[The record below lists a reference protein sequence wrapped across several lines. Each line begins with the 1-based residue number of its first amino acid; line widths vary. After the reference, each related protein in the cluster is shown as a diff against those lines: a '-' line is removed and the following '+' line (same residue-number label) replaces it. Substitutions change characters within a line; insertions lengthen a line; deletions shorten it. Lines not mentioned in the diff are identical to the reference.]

1 MAYAKG
7 FTMILDKVFQ
17 PFIQET
23 PIAVM
28 ARAVLERILD
38 PQHLDDLFARTAT
51 RQYTNEL
58 LFSTLVDLMA
68 RVVLRQE
75 PSVHA
80 AYRKL
85 EEQIPVSDQ
94 SVYNKLQHVE
104 LAVSAALVEDSARR
118 VAPVL
123 TALGASL
130 PPLLRG
136 YRVRFLDGNHLAAT
150 EHRLAELRP
159 TWAAPLPGLALVVL
173 DQEHMTATDV
183 LLTED
188 GQAQERSL
196 LEAVYPL
203 VRRRDVWVADRN
215 FCTVGFLLALRSR
228 QAFFVVRQHAK
239 LPCQVLGQRQAKGRC
254 DTGRLSEQRVHL
266 RAEEGKP
273 VKLRRVTIVL
283 DQPTRDGDT
292 EIHILTNLPAKVP
305 AHQVAAIYRKRW
317 TIEGLFFEVSQT
329 LSCEIDTLCYPKAAL
344 FAFCLGL
351 LASNAVA
358 LLKAALRAEHGEE
371 VVSQELSAYYVT
383 LEIRQTYTGMM
394 VAIPA
399 KHWQIF
405 RTLSDAEIARVLRT
419 IAGHVS
425 LRRYRKTPRGP
436 KKPQPKRR
444 RYRNGEHIST
454 AKAIADRRWM

>member
-1 MAYAKG
+1 ML
-7 FTMILDKVFQ
+7 LDKLFE
-17 PFIQET
+17 PFLQET

-28 ARAVLERILD
+28 ARVVLEHLLD
-38 PQHLDDLFARTAT
+38 PQHLDALFTRTAQ

-85 EEQIPVSDQ
+85 EDQIPVSDQ

-104 LAVSAALVEDSARR
+104 LTVSAALVQDSAQR
-118 VAPVL
+118 VAPVIS
-123 TALGASL
+123 ALEAAL
-130 PPLLRG
+130 PPLVPG

-150 EHRLAELRP
+150 EHRLDELRQ

-173 DQEHMTATDV
+173 DQEHRTATHVV
-183 LLTED
+183 LLED
-188 GQAQERSL
+188 GQAQERSV
-196 LEAVYPL
+196 LEQVYPL
-203 VRRRDVWVADRN
+203 VRPRDLWVADRN
-215 FCTVGFLLALRSR
+215 FCTRGFLLALRGR
-228 QAFFVVRQHAK
+228 DGFFVVRQHRK
-239 LPCQVLGQRQAKGRC
+239 LPVEALGKRKPKGRC
-254 DTGRLSEQRVHL
+254 ATGRLYAQQVRL
-266 RAEEGKP
+266 RDEEGKA
-273 VKLRRVTIVL
+273 VNLRRVTVVL
-283 DQPTRDGDT
+283 DQPTREGDT
-292 EIHILTNLPAKVP
+292 EIHLLTNLPARVPTKKV
-305 AHQVAAIYRKRW
+305 AEVYRQRW

-358 LLKAALRAEHGEE
+358 LLKAALRAEHGAE
-371 VVSQELSAYYVT
+371 VVSQQVSAYYVA
-383 LEIRQTYTGMM
+383 LEIRQTYRGMM
-394 VAIPA
+394 VALPA
-399 KHWQIF
+399 AHWQVF
-405 RTLSDAEIARVLRT
+405 RDLSATALARVLRH
-419 IAGHVS
+419 IASHVS

-436 KKPQPKRR
+436 KKPPPKRR

-454 AKAIADRRWM
+454 ARIIAEHRGR

>member
-1 MAYAKG
+1 ML
-7 FTMILDKVFQ
+7 LDKVFQ
-17 PFIQET
+17 PFLKET

-38 PQHLDDLFARTAT
+38 PEYLDTLFARTAQ

-68 RVVLRQE
+68 RVVLHQE

-94 SVYNKLQHVE
+94 AVYNKLQHVE

-118 VAPVL
+118 VSPVI
-123 TALGASL
+123 TALGAGL
-130 PPLLRG
+130 PPLLPG

-150 EHRLAELRP
+150 EHRLEGLRQ

-173 DQEHMTATDV
+173 DQEQMTATNV

-188 GQAQERSL
+188 GQAQGRSL

-215 FCTVGFLLALRSR
+215 FCTVGFLLATRSR
-228 QAFFVVRQHAK
+228 KGFFVVRQHAN
-239 LPCQVLGQRQAKGRC
+239 LPCHLLGQRQAKGRC
-254 DTGRLSEQRVHL
+254 DPGRLYEQRVWL
-266 RAEEGKP
+266 GDEEGKR
-273 VKLRRVTIVL
+273 VRLRRVTVVL

-292 EIHILTNLPAKVP
+292 EIHILTNLPTKVP
-305 AHQVAAIYRKRW
+305 APKVAAIYRKRW
-317 TIEGLFFEVSQT
+317 TIEGLFLEVAQT
-329 LSCEIDTLCYPKAAL
+329 LACEIDTLCYPKAAL

-358 LLKAALRAEHGEE
+358 LLKAALRAEHGEA
-371 VVSQELSAYYVT
+371 VVSEELSAYYVT

-394 VAIPA
+394 VAIPPER
-399 KHWQIF
+399 WQVF
-405 RTLSDAEIARVLRT
+405 RTLSDAAIAQVLRM
-419 IAGHVS
+419 IASHVS

-454 AKAIADRRWM
+454 ANVIAERRGR

>member
-1 MAYAKG
+1 ML
-7 FTMILDKVFQ
+7 LDKLFQ
-17 PFIQET
+17 PFIQKT

-28 ARAVLERILD
+28 ARAALERILD
-38 PQHLDDLFARTAT
+38 PQHIDQLFARTAQ

-68 RVVLRQE
+68 RVVLHQE

-104 LAVSAALVEDSARR
+104 LAVSAALVHDSAQR
-118 VAPVL
+118 VAPVI
-123 TALGASL
+123 TALGTAL
-130 PPLLRG
+130 PPLVPG
-136 YRVRFLDGNHLAAT
+136 FRVRFLDGNHLAAT
-150 EHRLAELRP
+150 EHRLEELRQ
-159 TWAAPLPGLALVVL
+159 TWAAPLPGIVLAVL
-173 DQEHMTATDV
+173 DQEHMTVTDV

-196 LEAVYPL
+196 LEDVYPL
-203 VRRRDVWVADRN
+203 VQAHDLWVADRN
-215 FCTVGFLLALRSR
+215 FCTVGFLLAIHRRSGS
-228 QAFFVVRQHAK
+228 FVIRQHGG
-239 LPCQVLGQRQAKGRC
+239 LPGELLGKRQAKGRC
-254 DTGRLSEQRVHL
+254 ETGRLYEQRL
-266 RAEEGKP
+266 RLRDEGGKP
-273 VKLRRVTIVL
+273 VDLRRITVVL
-283 DQPTRDGDT
+283 DKPTRDGDT
-292 EIHILTNLPAKVP
+292 EIHILTNLPAKKVP
-305 AHQVAAIYRKRW
+305 ARKVAEVYRKRW
-317 TIEGLFFEVSQT
+317 TIEGLFLEVEQT

-371 VVSQELSAYYVT
+371 VVSQQLSAYYLT

-394 VAIPA
+394 VAIEA
-399 KHWQIF
+399 GHWQVF
-405 RTLSDAEIARVLRT
+405 RTLSDGAFAGVLREIAS
-419 IAGHVS
+419 HVC

-444 RYRNGEHIST
+444 RYRNGEHVST
-454 AKAIADRRWM
+454 AKIIADRGGR

>member
-1 MAYAKG
+1 MV
-7 FTMILDKVFQ
+7 LDKLFE
-17 PFIQET
+17 PFLKQT

-28 ARAVLERILD
+28 ARAVLERLLD
-38 PQHLDDLFARTAT
+38 PQHIDQLFTHTARK
-51 RQYTNEL
+51 QYTNEL

-104 LAVSAALVEDSARR
+104 PAVAAALVQESAQR
-118 VAPVL
+118 VAPVIK
-123 TALGASL
+123 ALHAGL
-130 PPLLRG
+130 PPLVPG

-150 EHRLAELRP
+150 EHRLAELRL
-159 TWAAPLPGLALVVL
+159 TWAAPLPGIVLAVL
-173 DQEHMTATDV
+173 DQEQMTVTDV

-196 LEAVYPL
+196 LEDVYPL
-203 VRRRDVWVADRN
+203 VRPRDIWVADRN
-215 FCTVGFLLALRSR
+215 FCTVGFLFAILNRDG
-228 QAFFVVRQHAK
+228 FFVVRQHGNLPGK
-239 LPCQVLGQRQAKGRC
+239 LVGKRQAKGRC
-254 DTGRLSEQRVHL
+254 ETGHLYEQRLQL
-266 RAEEGKP
+266 RDGEGN
-273 VKLRRVTIVL
+273 VVNLRRVTVVL
-283 DQPTRDGDT
+283 DQPTRDGET
-292 EIHILTNLPAKVP
+292 EIHIVTNLPAKQVP
-305 AHQVAAIYRKRW
+305 AWKVAEVYRKRW
-317 TIEGLFFEVSQT
+317 TIEGLFFELSQT

-371 VVSQELSAYYVT
+371 VVSQRLSAYYLA
-383 LEIRQTYTGMM
+383 LEIRQAYLGMM
-394 VAIPA
+394 VVIPA
-399 KHWQIF
+399 AHWQTF
-405 RTLSDAEIARVLRT
+405 RDLTDAALAKVLREIAS
-419 IAGHVS
+419 HVS
-425 LRRYRKTPRGP
+425 LRRYRKTPRRP

-444 RYRNGEHIST
+444 RYRNGEHVAT
-454 AKAIADRRWM
+454 ARIIADRRGG

>member
-1 MAYAKG
+1 MV
-7 FTMILDKVFQ
+7 LDKLFE

-28 ARAVLERILD
+28 ARAALERLLAPQYLD
-38 PQHLDDLFARTAT
+38 ALFARTAQ
-51 RQYTNEL
+51 RQYTNAL

-80 AYRKL
+80 AYRTL

-94 SVYNKLQHVE
+94 AVYNKLQHVE
-104 LAVSAALVEDSARR
+104 LAVSAALVQDSAQR

-123 TALGASL
+123 TALQAAL
-130 PPLLRG
+130 PPLLPG

-150 EHRLAELRP
+150 EHRLPELRQ

-173 DQEHMTATDV
+173 DQEHRTATHV
-183 LLTED
+183 LLAED

-196 LEAVYPL
+196 LEDVYPL
-203 VRRRDVWVADRN
+203 VQPRDLWVADRN
-215 FCTVGFLLALRSR
+215 FCTVGFLLAVRR
-228 QAFFVVRQHAK
+228 RDGFFAVRQHAK
-239 LPCQVLGQRQAKGRC
+239 LPVTARGRRRAKGRGP
-254 DTGRLSEQRVHL
+254 TGRLYEQRVQL
-266 RAEEGKP
+266 RDEEGHP
-273 VKLRRVTIVL
+273 VLLRRITVVL
-283 DQPTRDGDT
+283 DQPTREGET
-292 EIHILTNLPAKVP
+292 ALHILTDLPARVP
-305 AHQVAAIYRKRW
+305 AKKVADIYRQRW

-358 LLKAALRAEHGEE
+358 LLKAALRSAHGAEK
-371 VVSQELSAYYVT
+371 VSQQVSAYYLA
-383 LEIRQTYTGMM
+383 LEIRQTYAGMR

-399 KHWQIF
+399 EHWQVF
-405 RTLSDAEIARVLRT
+405 RTLSDAVLAQVLREIAS
-419 IAGHVS
+419 HVS
-425 LRRYRKTPRGP
+425 LKRYRKTPRGP

-444 RYRNGEHIST
+444 RYRNGEHVST
-454 AKAIADRRWM
+454 AKLIADRRGR